1 MSQKRVF
8 QLLFRGVP
16 PLFSRDLWKIS
27 QEKFALFLWAIVNDF
42 QADIQSTRLLEV
54 SLRFL
59 EYNIHRT
66 LHIMNVNMEK
76 AHFSFMKLATLFKV
90 FLEHLN
96 NVEMSEPVRTYTQL
110 CNASWPDV
118 QTNLFVHFVHE
129 KMFSVYLKV
138 ILNIFG
144 AKIALSLSVDGW
156 SKPSDVIQ
164 LTALKI

>member
-16 PLFSRDLWKIS
+16 PLFSRNLWNIS

-76 AHFSFMKLATLFKV
+76 AHFLLFMKLATLFKV
-90 FLEHLN
+90 FLEHLY

-118 QTNLFVHFVHE
+118 QTNLFVHE
-129 KMFSVYLKV
+129 KLFSVYLKV
-138 ILNIFG
+138 
-144 AKIALSLSVDGW
+144 
-156 SKPSDVIQ
+156 
-164 LTALKI
+164 T